1 VKFCELKATGKSL
14 QIFVVRILETN
25 TSMYLL
31 PAVWFSR
38 QTWKL
43 GAYFLLLLLN
53 LACLQYHNSERQ
65 FIVKSCFPKW
75 YLNKTLKGTQQK
87 VKFMIQFTGK

>member
-38 QTWKL
+38 QTRKL
-43 GAYFLLLLLN
+43 GAYLLLLLN

-65 FIVKSCFPKW
+65 FIVKSCFPKR

-87 VKFMIQFTGK
+87 VKFMIQLMGK